1 MDRSHRNTRE
11 NARPV
16 ITVAGGARLV
26 DGVQMTG
33 WSQVR

>member
-1 MDRSHRNTRE
+1 MDRSHRNTR
-11 NARPV
+11 ACGA
-16 ITVAGGARLV
+16 ISDSAAGGVQLV